1 MLIVLLLPHSR
12 VHHGGPKLSKS
23 KASRH
28 IDSNNATSTTSV
40 TCDVIE
46 DNVPTASTVNSIEQA
61 QITKSEATENA
72 GHSSDLEQCASAA
85 RVRIY
90 DWKNK
95 IRTGNKLDITA
106 DAKPQK
112 EQHQNIIK
120 KGNGKFD
127 PVKKGGVGNGAAT
140 QKADTCF
147 EKVKDVK
154 VS

>member
-1 MLIVLLLPHSR
+1 MLIFLLLPDFR

-28 IDSNNATSTTSV
+28 IDPNTATSTTSV
-40 TCDVIE
+40 SCDVIE
-46 DNVPTASTVNSIEQA
+46 EISPTAPTVKSIEQE
-61 QITKSEATENA
+61 QITQSEATENA
-72 GHSSDLEQCASAA
+72 GHSSDLEPCASAA

-95 IRTGNKLDITA
+95 NRTGNKLGITA
-106 DAKPQK
+106 DVKPQK
-112 EQHQNIIK
+112 EQHQNIVK
-120 KGNGKFD
+120 KENGKFD
-127 PVKKGGVGNGAAT
+127 PVKKGGIGNGAAT